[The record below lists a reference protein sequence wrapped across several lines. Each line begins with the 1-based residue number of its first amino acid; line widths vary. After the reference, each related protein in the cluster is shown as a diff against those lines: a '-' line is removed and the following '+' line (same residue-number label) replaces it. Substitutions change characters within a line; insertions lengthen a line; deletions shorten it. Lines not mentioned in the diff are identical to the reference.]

1 MNNIRFVGYGRAR
14 RGASWYIAPI
24 GGVNR
29 LWYLHSGCV
38 RFRSGEKERLLTA
51 GHFYLFPENLPFSL
65 LTDENTDVDHT
76 FFDFFSLPPLVMDDV
91 LEIGEEDALLSMAG
105 RLLVEL
111 APKAKEKYHFL
122 LSSYMENYLSLARG
136 ECAFYCTTDEVVDEA
151 VAYIHSHFRENIS
164 VELLARKYHLEKSV
178 FIRRFKRRM
187 GTTPY
192 QYLKSH
198 RVNYAVSL
206 ICMEGYSLGDVAQM
220 TGYADQS
227 TLSHA
232 VKSVFGRY
240 PAEMKKEK
248 SDRSLHF

>member
-1 MNNIRFVGYGRAR
+1 MKNIRFVGYGRAR
-14 RGASWYIAPI
+14 RCASWYIAPI

-91 LEIGEEDALLSMAG
+91 LEFDEENGVLAMAG
-105 RLLVEL
+105 KLLIEL
-111 APKAKEKYHFL
+111 VSKAREQYHPL
-122 LSSYMENYLSLARG
+122 LPSYMQNFLSIAKG
-136 ECAFYCTTDEVVDEA
+136 EYAFFSEADEVVDEV
-151 VAYIHSHFRENIS
+151 VAFIHTHFQEKIL
-164 VELLARKYHLEKSV
+164 VEALAKKFHMEKSA

-198 RVNYAVSL
+198 RVNYALSL
-206 ICMEGYSLGDVAQM
+206 LFMEGYSLGRVAEL
-220 TGYADQS
+220 TGYADPS

-232 VKSVFGRY
+232 VKSVYGRY
-240 PAEMKKEK
+240 PAQLRKGEGE
-248 SDRSLHF
+248 